1 MSIYDIINSIVWNAF
16 TLLMLYQIL
25 YVIIGFF
32 KVKRYKPAKK
42 DHEYAILIAG
52 RNEQAVIGQLID
64 SINNQNYDMSKI
76 KIFVCA
82 DNCSPN
88 DKTAQIAREKG
99 AIVYERHD
107 PTKIG
112 KCYPLN
118 LILKNM
124 VRDFPDYH
132 PEGFFVFDADNILDK
147 NYIKEMNNAFD
158 SGEKII
164 TSYRASKNFD
174 ESIMSM
180 GSSVGFIRECRFL
193 HSPRNILNL
202 STFVS
207 GTGFLISTEVFD
219 YKQGWPYNTMSEDY
233 QLTCD
238 KVIKNVRVAYC
249 DDAIFYD
256 EQPTTLKQTYKQR
269 LRWQKGSYIVLSM
282 FIGKLFLKLFTTL
295 KFTFLDFIIYL
306 SPIPLCS
313 LSWSFINGL
322 WVLVEFVVNLIT
334 GKSLLL
340 AIGLLSLSLLKFFF
354 FLYLAFF
361 VYGSLAVIKDWKRIN
376 VSSKSKIIAIL
387 TYPFFMMLLMPIPLI
402 TLFKKVEWAPIKHQS
417 TKKIEDL
424 ETISKQ

>member
-1 MSIYDIINSIVWNAF
+1 MSIYDIINSVVWNFF
-16 TLLMLYQIL
+16 TILMLYQIL
-25 YVIIGFF
+25 FVVIGLF
-32 KVKRYKPAKK
+32 KVKKYKPAKK

-52 RNEQAVIGQLID
+52 RNEESVIGQLID

-164 TSYRASKNFD
+164 TSYRASKNYD
-174 ESIMSM
+174 ESIMAM
-180 GSSVGFIRECRFL
+180 GSSVGFIRDCRFL
-193 HSPRNILNL
+193 HGPRNLLNL

-219 YKQGWPYNTMSEDY
+219 YKQGWPYNTISEDT
-233 QLTCD
+233 QLSCD
-238 KVIKNVRVAYC
+238 KVVKNTRAAYC

-269 LRWQKGSYIVLSM
+269 LRWQKGSYVVLSM
-282 FIGKLFLKLFTTL
+282 FVGKLFLKLFTTL
-295 KFTFLDFIIYL
+295 KFTFFDFIIYL

-313 LSWSFINGL
+313 TSWALVNGL
-322 WVLVEFVVNLIT
+322 WAFIECIVKLIAGEPFFLT
-334 GKSLLL
+334 VGLLL
-340 AIGLLSLSLLKFFF
+340 LGLLKFFAI
-354 FLYLAFF
+354 LYLGFF
-361 VYGSLAVIKDWKRIN
+361 VYGSLAVIKDWKRIK
-376 VSSKSKIIAIL
+376 VSSKNKIISML
-387 TYPFFMMLLMPIPLI
+387 VYPLFMIALIPIPFI
-402 TLFKKVEWAPIKHQS
+402 TLFKKVEWVPIKHQS